1 MNSHLAPLATIALSV
16 SIPPPQSCSKIKY
29 NCIPNYTSMLET
41 IEGIYENG
49 QIQIDRLPQNIGDR
63 SQVLVTFLD
72 PNNIDPAKLSELIDS
87 LMERLRQRIES
98 IAGISQGFE
107 ELNQGQTRPIGDFIE
122 DMQRKYDIPG

>member
-1 MNSHLAPLATIALSV
+1 
-16 SIPPPQSCSKIKY
+16 
-29 NCIPNYTSMLET
+29 MLET

-72 PNNIDPAKLSELIDS
+72 PNNIDPAKLSELI
-87 LMERLRQRIES
+87 ERIES

-107 ELNQGQTRPIGDFIE
+107 ELNKGQTRPIGDFIQ

>member
-1 MNSHLAPLATIALSV
+1 
-16 SIPPPQSCSKIKY
+16 
-29 NCIPNYTSMLET
+29 MLET

-72 PNNIDPAKLSELIDS
+72 LNNIDPAKLCELID
-87 LMERLRQRIES
+87 RIES
-98 IAGISQGFE
+98 IAGISQGLE
-107 ELNQGQTRPIGDFIE
+107 ELNKGQTRPIGDFIH

>member
-1 MNSHLAPLATIALSV
+1 
-16 SIPPPQSCSKIKY
+16 
-29 NCIPNYTSMLET
+29 MLET

-72 PNNIDPAKLSELIDS
+72 SSNIDPAKLSELID
-87 LMERLRQRIES
+87 RIES
-98 IAGISQGFE
+98 IAGISQGIE
-107 ELNQGQTRPIGDFIE
+107 ELNKGQTRPIGDFIH

>member
-1 MNSHLAPLATIALSV
+1 
-16 SIPPPQSCSKIKY
+16 
-29 NCIPNYTSMLET
+29 MLET

-49 QIQIDRLPQNIGDR
+49 QIQIDRPPQNIGDR

-72 PNNIDPAKLSELIDS
+72 PNNIDPAKLCELIDS

-107 ELNQGQTRPIGDFIE
+107 ELNKGQTRPIGDFIQ